1 MIVFNNVTKVYANGT
16 RALSNVDLEIGDGE
30 FVFVVG
36 ASGAGKTTLTKLLLC
51 EEKPSGGKITIGRF
65 NLTRM
70 PKFRIPKLRR
80 TIGIVFQDFRLL
92 PNMTASENIA
102 FAMHVVGESKK
113 KIKIRV
119 ANFLKLVGLE
129 DKADCKPSELSGG
142 EKQRVALA
150 RALVNNPDVII
161 ADEPTANVDPYMA
174 IEIME
179 LLLKI
184 NQLGKTV
191 IVITHNIS
199 LVNYY
204 QKRVIAIKKGK
215 IFADHVGGISEDLL
229 NDLQEAE
236 EEEAS
241 PAEEEKAPAEAEEPA
256 QQESIVTGEILPE
269 EDAEASS
276 EKSEEESENALEEGA
291 GDEI

>member
-1 MIVFNNVTKVYANGT
+1 MITFNNVTKVYPNGT
-16 RALSNVDLEIGDGE
+16 KALKNVDLEIQDGE
-30 FVFVVG
+30 FVFIVG

-51 EEKPSGGKITIGRF
+51 EEKATGGRLTIGKF

-70 PKFRIPKLRR
+70 SHFKIPKLRR

-113 KIKIRV
+113 TIKSRV

-129 DKADCKPSELSGG
+129 EKGECKPAELSGG
-142 EKQRVALA
+142 EQQRVALA
-150 RALVNNPDVII
+150 RALVNSPDIII

-179 LLLKI
+179 LLLKV

-191 IVITHNIS
+191 IVITHNVN

-204 QKRVIAIKKGK
+204 KKRVITMKDGQVVSDKQ
-215 IFADHVGGISEDLL
+215 GGMFD
-229 NDLQEAE
+229 
-236 EEEAS
+236 
-241 PAEEEKAPAEAEEPA
+241 
-256 QQESIVTGEILPE
+256 
-269 EDAEASS
+269 
-276 EKSEEESENALEEGA
+276 EN
-291 GDEI
+291 